1 MQSMWMRPLA
11 ACIGIALLVASSFAL
26 GHALAARGVIG
37 DVFGPGSASERVALV
52 REALATPNELT
63 RAETLA
69 PLLQSIQPAELPDIV
84 GAYEATFP
92 GFGPGKV
99 AMQLL
104 CERWAQIDPRGA
116 AQHIGGWTRYW
127 REMAL
132 PFLMRSWA
140 RRDAVTARE
149 VLEAADLGPEP
160 RKVATAALLEGWAQS
175 GDPGVWG
182 DYVAGLPFG
191 YDAALEFMSEFAAY
205 QGLDVLEDR
214 VEALPDE
221 SGDGFKR
228 RALQILVMLAVR
240 GEPEF
245 ALSVAERHADTPT
258 GRGLR
263 MTLAMQWVV
272 RDGPST
278 LDWLLALP
286 AEMELEHT
294 VRSAYQRWLAMD
306 ALGALEWALDE
317 PAPRRAAFLDL
328 YAVALADRDPQQ
340 AAELAESVASE
351 KRRSAALTKVAK
363 NWHSQNPA
371 AALLWFEERGLA
383 NVLPAPGRR
392 AGGAAR
398 GVPVPRLGRGKAED
412 E

>member
-1 MQSMWMRPLA
+1 
-11 ACIGIALLVASSFAL
+11 
-26 GHALAARGVIG
+26 
-37 DVFGPGSASERVALV
+37 
-52 REALATPNELT
+52 
-63 RAETLA
+63 LA
-69 PLLQSIQPAELPDIV
+69 PLLQSIQPAEFEGIV

-92 GFGPGKV
+92 GIGPGKV

-140 RRDAVTARE
+140 RRDAAAARE

-191 YDAALEFMSEFAAY
+191 FEAALEFMSKLVANE
-205 QGLDVLEDR
+205 GLDGLRDR

-221 SGDGFKR
+221 SSEGFKR
-228 RALQILVMLAVR
+228 RALQVLVMLAVR
-240 GEPEF
+240 SEPEF
-245 ALSVAERHADTPT
+245 ALSVVERHADTPT
-258 GRGLR
+258 GKGLR
-263 MTLAMQWVV
+263 VTLATQWVA

-278 LDWLLALP
+278 MGWLLAQP
-286 AEMELEHT
+286 AQMELEHT
-294 VRSAYQRWLAMD
+294 VRSAYQRWLAVD
-306 ALGALEWALDE
+306 SHGAIEWALE
-317 PAPRRAAFLDL
+317 QPAPRRAAFLDL
-328 YAVALADRDPQQ
+328 YAVALADRDPQR

-351 KRRSAALTKVAK
+351 KRRSVALNKVAK

-371 AALLWFEERGLA
+371 AARRWFGERGLA
-383 NVLPAPGRR
+383 KVLPARR
-392 AGGAAR
+392 RGAGGAAR
-398 GVPVPRLGRGKAED
+398 GVPGPGRGKAED